1 MWTGCKRILKAG
13 FVNFWRNGFVSLAAI
28 LVMTVMLFTIGSLL
42 FVGTILN
49 TTLEHIRDKVDINVY
64 FVTSAPEEEIFD
76 MQSSLEALPE
86 VESVTYVS
94 RDEALVNFRERHRN
108 DQLTLQALDEL
119 NENPLGASL
128 SIKAKETSQY
138 ENIAAFLEGTSALTG
153 ENEPIVDNIN
163 YFQNKIAIDRL
174 TSIIDSAERFGFFMI
189 VVLAVASVL
198 ITFNT
203 IRLAIYSSREEIAV
217 MRLVGASNMY
227 IRGPFVFEGILYGI
241 IAALITLI
249 IFYPLTLWLGPI
261 TENFFGNINVFTY
274 YLTDFT
280 RIFFTILLSGIA
292 LGAISSY
299 LAVRKYLKV

>member
-13 FVNFWRNGFVSLAAI
+13 LVNFWRNGFVSLAAI

-64 FVTSAPEEEIFD
+64 FVTSAPEEEVFG

-94 RDEALVNFRERHRN
+94 REEALVNFRERHRN

-138 ENIAAFLEGTSALTG
+138 ENIAAFLEGTSALAG

-203 IRLAIYSSREEIAV
+203 VRLAIYSSREEIAV

-227 IRGPFVFEGILYGI
+227 IRGPFVFEGILYGV

-261 TENFFGNINVFTY
+261 TENFFGNINLFTY

-299 LAVRKYLKV
+299 LAVRKYLRV